1 MNELTISLLSS
12 NEMYL
17 FLKCILGKAED
28 QITSKNKPGSLTP
41 EPTKKAEPS
50 DTDTVSKDDLKRI
63 SDCKSS
69 PVGPDTPRTSARL
82 ESRRP
87 VTPSSEQKTSSM
99 RAPTPSKALFR
110 SSDLEDPYDFKEV
123 EEGFSRFEPSK
134 VLEESVIKV
143 EAEEEKKEEKKPGR
157 GRKKKIIPVEV
168 KTEKVDEL
176 ETKPEVRVQP
186 ISCVEPEPAKP
197 IAEIDQAKPFPE
209 SEPVLKV
216 GLDPPTSGIPLNT
229 EKPATSARDNSTSD
243 LDPDLLIPKKE
254 AETKFK
260 VEIKEVKRF
269 PCFRNLNPKMYLF
282 CPIIIIIITHRHTP
296 VLNIY
301 AIFLELFF
309 ATSIKSFIQCFKYFS
324 FL

>member
-41 EPTKKAEPS
+41 EPSKKAEPS

-110 SSDLEDPYDFKEV
+110 SSDLDDPYDFKEV

-134 VLEESVIKV
+134 VLEEPVIKV

-157 GRKKKIIPVEV
+157 GRKKKIIPAEV

-176 ETKPEVRVQP
+176 ETKPEVRFEP
-186 ISCVEPEPAKP
+186 ISSVEPEPAKP

-216 GLDPPTSGIPLNT
+216 GSDPPTPGIPLNT
-229 EKPATSARDNSTSD
+229 EKPATSARAKSTSD
-243 LDPDLLIPKKE
+243 LDPDLIIPKKE

-269 PCFRNLNPKMYLF
+269 PCFTNFDPDF
-282 CPIIIIIITHRHTP
+282 P
-296 VLNIY
+296 
-301 AIFLELFF
+301 
-309 ATSIKSFIQCFKYFS
+309 QQ
-324 FL
+324 

>member
-1 MNELTISLLSS
+1 
-12 NEMYL
+12 MYL
-17 FLKCILGKAED
+17 FFTFILGKAED
-28 QITSKNKPGSLTP
+28 LNTNKNKPGSLTP

-50 DTDTVSKDDLKRI
+50 DTDTVSKEDSKRS

-69 PVGPDTPRTSARL
+69 PVGPETPRTSARL

-87 VTPSSEQKTSSM
+87 VTPSSEQKTPSM

-110 SSDLEDPYDFKEV
+110 SSDLDDPYDFKEA

-134 VLEESVIKV
+134 VLEEPVIKV

-157 GRKKKIIPVEV
+157 GRKKKVIPVEV

-176 ETKPEVRVQP
+176 ETKTEAR
-186 ISCVEPEPAKP
+186 VEPIFSVESEPSKP

-216 GLDPPTSGIPLNT
+216 GLDPPTPGIPLNT
-229 EKPATSARDNSTSD
+229 EKPATSALEKSTSD
-243 LDPDLLIPKKE
+243 FNPDPIIPKKE

-269 PCFRNLNPKMYLF
+269 
-282 CPIIIIIITHRHTP
+282 
-296 VLNIY
+296 
-301 AIFLELFF
+301 
-309 ATSIKSFIQCFKYFS
+309 
-324 FL
+324 